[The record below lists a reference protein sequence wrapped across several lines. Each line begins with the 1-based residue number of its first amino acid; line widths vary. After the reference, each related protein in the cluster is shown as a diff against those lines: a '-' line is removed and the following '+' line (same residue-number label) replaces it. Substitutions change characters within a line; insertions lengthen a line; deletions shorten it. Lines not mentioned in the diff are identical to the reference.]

1 MKILHRLPT
10 LWEVLQ
16 THQDQ
21 SSGKPVYGVTK
32 EFVASRSIPTKK
44 SLPPGIRTLISAH
57 RLSKLYSQVPHPRVF
72 VAGTQPSPSPSIT
85 ELGDEILNKLGLDIT
100 ELLLI
105 VAIKACLAYLGR
117 SERGWSSTA
126 TENSVHMLAPSLSSA
141 AEYGDDVFAWAVFMI
156 GATTDKGSHAQR
168 WAQRILEGMASS
180 EGRGRELGERLV
192 PIPVRVLSS
201 SYPD

>member
-10 LWEVLQ
+10 LWEVLH

-85 ELGDEILNKLGLDIT
+85 ELGDEISAEEARAAKD
-100 ELLLI
+100 
-105 VAIKACLAYLGR
+105 GR
-117 SERGWSSTA
+117 DVPCYRT
-126 TENSVHMLAPSLSSA
+126 APSRTLR
-141 AEYGDDVFAWAVFMI
+141 DDRRPA
-156 GATTDKGSHAQR
+156 
-168 WAQRILEGMASS
+168 
-180 EGRGRELGERLV
+180 GEREHIMQGPLV
-192 PIPVRVLSS
+192 QGKPK
-201 SYPD
+201 